1 MNYAHIVTERHGAVG
16 LIRFNRP
23 QARNALCFAMVE
35 ELFHA
40 VDAFEH
46 DELMG
51 ALVLTGD
58 ENAFAA
64 GADIGEMAALKDFQQ
79 VFTSDFAEW
88 QRISRCRK
96 PVIAAVAGYALGGG
110 CELAMSCDFILAAEN
125 ARFGQPEITVGT
137 TPGCGGTQRLPR
149 AIGKAKAMEMCLTG
163 RLMGAEEAERLGLVA
178 RILPVA
184 DLVADAIKTAGEIA
198 AFSRPVSMLV
208 KECVNR
214 AFEGSLA
221 EGILFERRA
230 YHACFSVPD
239 RQEAMNAFVQKR
251 RPRLQNR

>member
-1 MNYAHIVTERHGAVG
+1 MNYQHIITERHGRVG

-23 QARNALCFAMVE
+23 NARNALCIEMITE
-35 ELFHA
+35 TFHA
-40 VDAFEH
+40 VDTFERS
-46 DELMG
+46 EQIG
-51 ALVLTGD
+51 ALVVTGD
-58 ENAFAA
+58 DRAFAA
-64 GADIGEMAALKDFQQ
+64 GADIGEMARLKDFQQ
-79 VFTSDFAEW
+79 VYETDFAEW
-88 QRISRCRK
+88 GRIARCRK

-163 RLMGAEEAERLGLVA
+163 RLMDAVEAERMGLVA
-178 RILPVA
+178 RILPIH
-184 DLVADAIKTAGEIA
+184 DLVADAIRTAGEIA
-198 AFSRPVSMLV
+198 AFSQPVSMLV

-214 AFEGSLA
+214 AFESSLA
-221 EGILFERRA
+221 EGMLFERRA

-239 RQEAMNAFVQKR
+239 RQEAMNAFVERR
-251 RPRLQNR
+251 RPRLQDR